1 MIDYEIYSSVK
12 ELPSDWNDFVAHDI
26 FLQLPY
32 LGALEQASPGNIS
45 SYYLGVF
52 NDSQLIGVA
61 IIQRVELYLEDIFRN
76 YKDSRIRQKF
86 KHFVS
91 KFLRGNML
99 VVGNLMHTGQHGFY
113 FDTAAISQSE
123 FLKLSYNALEKLEQ
137 IIKKKRN
144 KRIRVIMFKD
154 YFQDDSIHL
163 EDYFFKS
170 HKLHRLTVQPN
181 MIMDIQ
187 SNWENL
193 DGYLLDLNK
202 KYRQRYRAAR
212 KKASRIVKKELSLLE
227 IELNCD
233 QLHDLYKTVSDNAK
247 INTFILPKGHF
258 CEMKRHLGA
267 HFKVFGYYLEDTL
280 IGFHSLILNNE
291 KLETYFL
298 GYDEKD
304 QNANQL
310 YLNMLYDMLE
320 FGIDQKFKSI
330 VFART
335 AMEIKSSVGAKP
347 IKMNL
352 YLKHTNSFMN
362 TALDRIFKLMNP
374 AQQWEERHPFKT

>member
-1 MIDYEIYSSVK
+1 MIDYKIYSSVK
-12 ELPSDWNDFVAHDI
+12 ELPSEWNDFVAHDI

-45 SYYLGVF
+45 SYYLVVF

-76 YKDSRIRQKF
+76 YKDSRFQQKF

-113 FDTAAISQSE
+113 FDNDAISQSG
-123 FLKLSYNALEKLEQ
+123 FLKITYNALEKLEQ
-137 IIKKKRN
+137 IIKRKKN

-154 YFQDDSIHL
+154 YFEDDAIHL
-163 EDYFFKS
+163 EDHFFKS

-193 DGYLLDLNK
+193 DDYLLDLNK

-212 KKASRIVKKELSLLE
+212 KKSFRIVKRELSLLE

-233 QLHDLYKTVSDNAK
+233 QLHELYKTVSDNAK

-258 CEMKRHLGA
+258 CELKRHLGA
-267 HFKVFGYYLEDTL
+267 YFKVFGYYLEDTL
-280 IGFHSLILNNE
+280 IGFHTLILNNE
-291 KLETYFL
+291 SLETYFL

-304 QNANQL
+304 QNTNQL

-320 FGIDQKFKSI
+320 FGIDQKFKTI

-352 YLKHTNSFMN
+352 YLKHTNSLMN

-374 AQQWEERHPFKT
+374 AQQWEERHPFKS